1 MIERVYQSSIPQDD
15 LRRDSSPSRR
25 RPRRHTAEPV
35 EEPEDT
41 LILSSDGDSAEQT
54 EDDLAI

>member
-15 LRRDSSPSRR
+15 LRRDGSPSRR
-25 RPRRHTAEPV
+25 KPRKHPAEPV

-41 LILSSDGDSAEQT
+41 FTLTSGADSGDQA